1 MSTLKKQKQV
11 NKSSQQK
18 ASLPHRAFAL
28 QIGQNHGL
36 ESFAPL
42 RSLLHH
48 ASAKVPMPLP
58 RTGHHSSAR
67 FRPKLFC

>member
-1 MSTLKKQKQV
+1 MNTLKKQKQV
-11 NKSSQQK
+11 NQVSKK